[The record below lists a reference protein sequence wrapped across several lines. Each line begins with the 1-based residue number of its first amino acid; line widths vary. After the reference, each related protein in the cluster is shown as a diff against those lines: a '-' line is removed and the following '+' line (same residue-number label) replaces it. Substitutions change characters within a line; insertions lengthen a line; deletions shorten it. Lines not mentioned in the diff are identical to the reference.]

1 MERCSPYVNY
11 QSAKILTVSRE
22 SRQLSIETLIKQLF
36 CPNFN
41 FQKLNEIILEFGCK
55 SEF

>member
-1 MERCSPYVNY
+1 MERCSPYFNY

-22 SRQLSIETLIKQLF
+22 SRQLIDTLIKQLF
-36 CPNFN
+36 FPNLN
-41 FQKLNEIILEFGCK
+41 LQKLTEIILEFCCK

>member
-22 SRQLSIETLIKQLF
+22 SRQLIETLIKQLF